1 MGELRKIKF
10 SLAVPGL
17 SMMDYDVD
25 NLEVGAEKMKERN
38 GFFHCFGNR
47 STWDAENSCWRT
59 DVVGVVEEAAT
70 GKVHEVYPETITF
83 IK

>member
-1 MGELRKIKF
+1 MCNKTALHGISIAIGDKNNMGELRKIKF

-47 STWDAENSCWRT
+47 STWDAENS
-59 DVVGVVEEAAT
+59 
-70 GKVHEVYPETITF
+70 
-83 IK
+83 